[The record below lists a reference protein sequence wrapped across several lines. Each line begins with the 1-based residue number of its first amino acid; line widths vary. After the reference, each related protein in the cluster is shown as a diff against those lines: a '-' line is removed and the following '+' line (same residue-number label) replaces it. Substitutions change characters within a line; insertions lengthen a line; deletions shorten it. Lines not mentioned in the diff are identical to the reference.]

1 MARRLG
7 RGDALKHYAPWI
19 IGAGFMAVLL
29 PPVISVLS
37 AGVLDAG
44 VGSWF
49 ERVSAVL
56 ARSGTWRSLRFSAG
70 QAAVSA
76 LICIVLALPGAYFL
90 SHVAFPGRRIVQSLS
105 LLPFVLPSL
114 IMILAVLSFYGRNG
128 LLNQLL
134 GTDLVVVYSP
144 VGIVIAH
151 VLFNISVALRIIA
164 TGWMEVDE
172 RYREVS
178 VSLGED
184 GFARLRHLHLP
195 LLMPAILGAG
205 TIIFLY
211 CFVSFGIV
219 LIFGGVRY
227 ATLEVRIYQ
236 EMFVNL
242 NLTAA
247 GALAALQLVVCAV
260 VVLLLQWSSGRRHT
274 ISDRGRE
281 FRVRAWNSVA
291 AATRWF
297 CMGYWALIA
306 LIFFSPLAAIVIR
319 AFRPAGRWSTAAFA
333 SLITGRVGDR
343 DIHEIIRA
351 GFGELLLTS
360 LGIALVSALLSTTL
374 AFFAARALRG
384 KQVPWL
390 DTLVSLPLAV
400 SSVTYS
406 LGIWLLLSRLLPGI
420 VLVWATQSL
429 MAFPLVFRST
439 RNVVNSFPLRYTE
452 SAQSLGAGLWFRI
465 GTLEVPVLRRGML
478 NSFTFAFA
486 LSLSDF
492 TAVFTIGRGEIVTFP
507 VAMYRLI
514 GFQSFDVALA
524 LGVWYIAIVAL
535 VFALIDSTSYAR
547 EGQGL

>member
-1 MARRLG
+1 MAGRLG
-7 RGDALKHYAPWI
+7 RGDALRNRAPWLI
-19 IGAGFMAVLL
+19 AAGFLLVLL
-29 PPVISVLS
+29 PPVLTVLG
-37 AGVLDAG
+37 AGVLDTG
-44 VGSWF
+44 FTVWF
-49 ERVSAVL
+49 ERVTSVFS
-56 ARSGTWRSLRFSAG
+56 RVGTWRSLRFSAG

-76 LICIVLALPGAYFL
+76 LICIVLALPGAYYL
-90 SHVAFPGRRIVQSLS
+90 SHYSFPGKRIIQSLT

-114 IMILAVLSFYGRNG
+114 IVILAVLSFYGRNG

-134 GTDLVVVYSP
+134 GTDFVLVYSP
-144 VGIVIAH
+144 IGIVIAH
-151 VLFNISVALRIIA
+151 VLFNISVALRIMA
-164 TGWMEVDE
+164 TGWMQVDE

-178 VSLGED
+178 VSLGEG

-195 LLMPAILGAG
+195 LLVPAVLGAG
-205 TIIFLY
+205 GIIFLY

-247 GALAALQLVVCAV
+247 GALAALQLTVCALIV
-260 VVLLLQWSSGRRHT
+260 FLVQWHSARSPGG
-274 ISDRGRE
+274 SARGRT
-281 FRVRAWNSVA
+281 FSVRDWGAVA
-291 AATRWF
+291 PAARGV
-297 CMGYWALIA
+297 CLLYWALIG
-306 LIFFSPLAAIVIR
+306 LFFFSPLAAIVIR
-319 AFRPAGRWSTAAFA
+319 AFRPAGRWSAAAFG
-333 SLITGRVGDR
+333 SLIIGRVGDR

-351 GFGELLLTS
+351 TFGELVQTS
-360 LGIALVSALLSTTL
+360 LGVALMSALLTTTV
-374 AFFAARALRG
+374 AFAAARMLRG
-384 KQVPWL
+384 RRVPWL

-406 LGIWLLLSRLLPGI
+406 LGIWLLLSRLAPNL
-420 VLVWATQSL
+420 VLIWITQSL

-439 RNVVNSFPLRYTE
+439 RNVVNSFPLRYSET
-452 SAQSLGAGLWFRI
+452 AQSLGGSLWFRI
-465 GTLEVPVLRRGML
+465 GTLEIPVLWRGL
-478 NSFTFAFA
+478 VNAFTFAFA

-524 LGVWYIAIVAL
+524 LGVWYITIVGL
-535 VFALIDSTSYAR
+535 VFAIIDATSYAR